1 MSYGGV
7 GRASPSSGGDSGGES
22 GASMPRRAATKV
34 QEMTTKVSSA
44 VSVTPWLSVRNGAR
58 AVEFYK
64 SAFGACEVYRV
75 EDPGGSVVS
84 RLSIDGAEFWLSD
97 ESPEHGNFSPESL
110 GGGSVRMIL
119 TVPDPDAMQAKALA
133 AGATEVFPVTEEY
146 GWRLGRV

>member
-1 MSYGGV
+1 
-7 GRASPSSGGDSGGES
+7 
-22 GASMPRRAATKV
+22 
-34 QEMTTKVSSA
+34 MTTKPA
-44 VSVTPWLSVRNGAR
+44 VSVAAWLSVRNGGR

-64 SAFGACEVYRV
+64 KAFGASEVYRV

-119 TVPDPDAMQAKALA
+119 TVPDPDSVFARAVA
-133 AGATEVFPVTEEY
+133 AGAREVYPVQEEHC
-146 GWRLGRV
+146 WRVGRVVDPFGHHWEIGRPVAS